1 MMHYPRISL
10 YALMLAT
17 AGIPLYIHLPRFATV
32 ELGISLTALG
42 SLLLILRM
50 IDLVQDPL
58 LGLLTDRF
66 PAAQATFANTA
77 ALSMALGFPL
87 LFMLQAGMTWAF
99 VALLI
104 ILFTGYSLGSILI
117 YGRSA
122 SLARFAQPDDL
133 LRLASWRE
141 GGQLV
146 GVLLAAALPS
156 LLLAAGAGS
165 DTWFYFGLC
174 LGGIACLAAWIS
186 RTIWRGPVEIG
197 ENLSLLGLKQ
207 AGAMKLLFLML
218 LNSLP
223 VALTSTLFLFFAED
237 HLGLSGEA
245 GLFLLAFFLAAGLS
259 IPVWSR
265 VSTRL
270 GNRNTLIL
278 AMGLAIICFVGAA
291 FLAPGDRVAFLLIC
305 VASGFAMGA
314 DILIL
319 PLMFSKALIAAGLKA
334 ASAFGYWS
342 FAGKLALA
350 LAAAIALPLLDFFN
364 FTPGA
369 ALNDNARSTLVF
381 AYAVLPCVLKLIA
394 LCFTLTLPQKD
405 PLT

>member
-17 AGIPLYIHLPRFATV
+17 AGIPLYIHLPRFAAV

-122 SLARFAQPDDL
+122 SLARSAQPDDL

-146 GVLLAAALPS
+146 GVILAAALPS

-165 DTWFYFGLC
+165 DTWLYFGLC
-174 LGGIACLAAWIS
+174 LGGIACLAAWFS

-197 ENLSLLGLKQ
+197 QNLSLQGLQQ

-237 HLGLSGEA
+237 HLGLSGQA
-245 GLFLLAFFLAAGLS
+245 GLFLLAFFLSAGLS
-259 IPVWSR
+259 IPIWSR

-270 GNRNTLIL
+270 GNRNTLVL
-278 AMGLAIICFVGAA
+278 AMGLAIISFVGAA

-319 PLMFSKALIAAGLKA
+319 PLMFSTALIAAGLKA

-350 LAAAIALPLLDFFN
+350 LAAALALPLLDFFN

>member
-1 MMHYPRISL
+1 MHYPRVSL

-17 AGIPLYIHLPRFATV
+17 AGMPLYIHLPRFAAV

-50 IDLVQDPL
+50 VDVFQDPV
-58 LGLLTDRF
+58 LGVLIDRF
-66 PAAQATFANTA
+66 PAAQPAFANAA

-87 LFMLQAGMTWAF
+87 LFSLQAGMNWAF

-122 SLARFAQPDDL
+122 SLARSAQPNDL

-146 GVLLAAALPS
+146 GVILAAALPS
-156 LLLAAGAGS
+156 FLLVFGAGP
-165 DTWFYFGLC
+165 DIWFYFGLC
-174 LGGIACLAAWIS
+174 LGGIACLAAWFS
-186 RTIWRGPVEIG
+186 RTIWRGPVEVG
-197 ENLSLLGLKQ
+197 KNLSLQGLKQ
-207 AGAMKLLFLML
+207 AGAMKLLLLML

-237 HLGLSGEA
+237 HLGLSGQA
-245 GLFLLAFFLAAGLS
+245 GLFLLAFFLSAGLS
-259 IPVWSR
+259 IPFWSQI
-265 VSTRL
+265 STKF
-270 GNRNTLIL
+270 GNRNTLVL
-278 AMGLAIICFVGAA
+278 AMGLAIISFFGAA
-291 FLAPGDRVAFLLIC
+291 FLMPGDRSTFLLIC

-369 ALNDNARSTLVF
+369 TLNDNARNTLVF
-381 AYAVLPCVLKLIA
+381 AYAILPCALKLIA